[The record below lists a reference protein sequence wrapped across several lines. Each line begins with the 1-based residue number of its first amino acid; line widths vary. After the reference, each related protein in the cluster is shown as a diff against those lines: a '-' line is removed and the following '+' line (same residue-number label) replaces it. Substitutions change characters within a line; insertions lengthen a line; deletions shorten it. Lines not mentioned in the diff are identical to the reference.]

1 MLRLAQIPEFRD
13 KTSTSPANTSP
24 QSYMIRAMIAGERD
38 PQALAC
44 GRMKARHGDLVEALD
59 GMFDDHHGKL
69 AQILP
74 GQIAFP
80 DDRIGA
86 LTTQTRP
93 DHHARPGSTAARLA
107 EVPHFP
113 VSRVP
118 GDLPARNPRTTP
130 RLTRS
135 SAGRARK
142 GWPDHAA
149 PYLNSR

>member
-69 AQILP
+69 SQMLRASSP
-74 GQIAFP
+74 SPMTGS
-80 DDRIGA
+80 
-86 LTTQTRP
+86 
-93 DHHARPGSTAARLA
+93 AR
-107 EVPHFP
+107 
-113 VSRVP
+113 
-118 GDLPARNPRTTP
+118 
-130 RLTRS
+130 
-135 SAGRARK
+135 
-142 GWPDHAA
+142 
-149 PYLNSR
+149 